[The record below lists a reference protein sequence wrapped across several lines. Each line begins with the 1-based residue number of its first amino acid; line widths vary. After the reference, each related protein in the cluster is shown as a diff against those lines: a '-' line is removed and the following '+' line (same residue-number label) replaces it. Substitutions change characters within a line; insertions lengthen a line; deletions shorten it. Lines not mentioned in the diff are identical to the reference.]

1 MQKDIYGGMQMIVQI
16 DSREKQNN
24 ITKYFDKI
32 GQKYIV
38 SKMIAGDYQNVNSI
52 DTLID
57 LKQSHGD
64 GIAEIC
70 MNLTR
75 TINHERLKNEVQRA
89 FSINCKRF
97 IFLIV
102 HPTIKNIDE
111 VHLWV
116 NKHGKVKSE
125 VLEKIMKTFRNKYNV
140 EFIFTT
146 KTNAPKTIIK
156 LLKEEKEV

>member
-1 MQKDIYGGMQMIVQI
+1 MMVIQI
-16 DSREKQNN
+16 DSRERQSN
-24 ITKYFDKI
+24 ITKYFDEI
-32 GQKYIV
+32 GQKYVI
-38 SKMIAGDYQNVNSI
+38 SKMISGDYQDVSSI

-75 TINHERLKNEVQRA
+75 TANHERLKKEVQRA
-89 FSINCKRF
+89 FDINCKRF

-116 NKHGKVKSE
+116 NKRGQVKPY
-125 VLEKIMKTFRNKYNV
+125 VLEKIMKTFRDRYNV

-146 KTNAPKTIIK
+146 KANAPKKIIE
-156 LLKEEKEV
+156 LLGVKE

>member
-1 MQKDIYGGMQMIVQI
+1 MIIQI
-16 DSREKQNN
+16 DSRERQSN
-24 ITKYFDKI
+24 ITKYFDEI
-32 GQKYIV
+32 GQKYVI
-38 SKMIAGDYQNVNSI
+38 SKMIAGDYQDVSNI

-75 TINHERLKNEVQRA
+75 TTNHERLKKEVQRA
-89 FSINCKRF
+89 FDINCKRF

-102 HPTIKNIDE
+102 HPTIKSIDE

-116 NKHGKVKSE
+116 NKRGQVKPD
-125 VLEKIMKTFRNKYNV
+125 VLEKIMKTFRDRYNV

-146 KTNAPKTIIK
+146 RANAPKKIIE
-156 LLKEEKEV
+156 LLGGKNE